1 MIEHNNVRL
10 EQLLMDSGISEK
22 WKYEIKSIFTV
33 LNDRRKIEI
42 LENFDFFI
50 VKIIDI
56 EEEHKERQKILVE
69 ESMERMDQ
77 ILQKYI

>member
-69 ESMERMDQ
+69 ESM
-77 ILQKYI
+77 

>member
-10 EQLLMDSGISEK
+10 NELLINSEISEK
-22 WKYEIKSIFTV
+22 WKYEIKSIFRV
-33 LNDRRKIEI
+33 LNDKRKIEI

-69 ESMERMDQ
+69 ESMDRMDK